1 MTIEID
7 HTSLSVAD
15 FEAAKRFYAAALK
28 PLRVEV
34 MMEFPAD
41 VTGSVDVAGLGS
53 DGKPFLWL
61 ANAGRTLPRVHL
73 AFRAE
78 TREQVD
84 AFYAAALAAGATDN
98 GPPGIRPHYHANY
111 YGAFVLDAEGH
122 NVEVVCHVDP
132 AAKAVERAPANR
144 AAPRKRAAAGKKRGP
159 AKRAAARK
167 PASRKRTAAKKPAT
181 RKRSA
186 ASKKPAPSRKRPAGR
201 KARARRRP
209 AVRKPTRRR

>member
-28 PLRVEV
+28 PLRVEI

-61 ANAGRTLPRVHL
+61 ANAGKTSPRVHM

-84 AFYAAALAAGATDN
+84 AFYAAAIAAGATDN
-98 GPPGIRPHYHANY
+98 GPPGLRPLYHEHY
-111 YGAFVLDAEGH
+111 YGAFVLDADGH
-122 NVEVVCHVDP
+122 NVEVVCHADP
-132 AAKAVERAPANR
+132 TAKVAEAAPAER
-144 AAPRKRAAAGKKRGP
+144 AAPRRRSAAGKKAAAVRKRTP
-159 AKRAAARK
+159 VRKPTRKRAA
-167 PASRKRTAAKKPAT
+167 P
-181 RKRSA
+181 
-186 ASKKPAPSRKRPAGR
+186 SKKPAPSRKRPAGR
-201 KARARRRP
+201 KAPPRRRP
-209 AVRKPTRRR
+209 AGRKPTRRR